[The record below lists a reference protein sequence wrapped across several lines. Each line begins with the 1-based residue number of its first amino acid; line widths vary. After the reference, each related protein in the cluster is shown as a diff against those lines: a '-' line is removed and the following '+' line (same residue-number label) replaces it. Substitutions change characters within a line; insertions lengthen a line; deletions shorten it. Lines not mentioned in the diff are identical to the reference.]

1 MTRLVI
7 AVIVCLDTSAPYT
20 SARCAQISPVGQPL
34 CRQGNN
40 QIVDSGQ
47 PPLPFGDDFRLEAGI
62 AVPRHGNLHRP
73 GGLFINPITGCFLT
87 ATPATAAEKF
97 YPHFHSPS

>member
-1 MTRLVI
+1 MAYLE
-7 AVIVCLDTSAPYT
+7 LKSE
-20 SARCAQISPVGQPL
+20 
-34 CRQGNN
+34 GNN
-40 QIVDSGQ
+40 SM
-47 PPLPFGDDFRLEAGI
+47 
-62 AVPRHGNLHRP
+62 P